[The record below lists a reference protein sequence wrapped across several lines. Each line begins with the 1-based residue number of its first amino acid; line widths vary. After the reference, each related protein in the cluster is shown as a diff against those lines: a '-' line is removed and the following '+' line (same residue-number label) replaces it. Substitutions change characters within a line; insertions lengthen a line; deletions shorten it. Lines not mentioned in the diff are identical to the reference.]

1 MAAAFYTVYA
11 VQDLKMSSLAAGAMT
26 SVLFIVQ
33 VGSNTVFG
41 WLGDRIGNMHVLRI
55 GAASAIVAALIA
67 WLAPGPGW
75 FFVVMMFAGA
85 ANSVFWTIGIVVT
98 LEFGTEQD
106 RPTYVGLSNT
116 LIAPAA
122 VLAPLFGGWIAD
134 IMTYKSTFAISAG
147 FALVTL
153 IVLWAFVKVPARK

>member
-1 MAAAFYTVYA
+1 MT
-11 VQDLKMSSLAAGAMT
+11 SLAAGAMT

-41 WLGDRIGNMHVLRI
+41 WLGDRIGHMHVLRI
-55 GAASAIVAALIA
+55 GAASAIAAAVLA
-67 WLAPGPGW
+67 FLAPSSGW
-75 FFVVMMFAGA
+75 FFAVMVFAGA

-98 LEFGTEQD
+98 LEFGTEQE

-122 VLAPLFGGWIAD
+122 VLSPLLGGWIAD
-134 IMTYKSTFAISAG
+134 LLNYKNTFMISAG
-147 FALVTL
+147 FAVLTLV
-153 IVLWAFVKVPARK
+153 VLLWFIKVPAKHKSVI